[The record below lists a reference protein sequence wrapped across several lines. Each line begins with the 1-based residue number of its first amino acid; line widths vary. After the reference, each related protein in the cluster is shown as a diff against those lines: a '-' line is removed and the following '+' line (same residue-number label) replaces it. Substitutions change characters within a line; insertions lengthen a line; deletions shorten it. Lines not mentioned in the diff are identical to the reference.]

1 MGLNSNLTEL
11 FFSQD
16 DMGIYEDYSL
26 NLTLRSTYYTFL
38 LIHLNSINMFKLTW
52 VQ

>member
-16 DMGIYEDYSL
+16 DMSIDVDYSL
-26 NLTLRSTYYTFL
+26 NLTLST
-38 LIHLNSINMFKLTW
+38 
-52 VQ
+52 